1 MATLLLANAI
11 AAANPFWAAV
21 LTMGSSYIDQS
32 LFGPKPPNAEGPRLD
47 DLRLQCSTYGAPINK
62 VYGTVRISGNVIW
75 GTNFV
80 EHKKKKKQG
89 KGGGGSTSTTYS
101 YTISCAIGLC
111 EGEILG
117 ISRIWA
123 DGKEVTDK
131 FYSPDGQS
139 AINWTL
145 YTGTETQEPDSFIA
159 AIETSRPAPA
169 YRGLAYIVLKDM
181 DLTDFGNRIPNF
193 TFEAER
199 EVTFLDAII
208 KEASAGA
215 GLETTLG
222 SAEIDAT
229 DLAGIP
235 IDGFTV
241 SSDRTYRERIEQ
253 LMAVYNF
260 GACEADGKVT
270 FQRKDKFG
278 TYPIPVYDLGAKEG
292 DKGEGE
298 IYQVER
304 KHDRELPKSLTVNY
318 LSLDKDYQ
326 AGALTAIR
334 ANTNSQNATSLDV
347 NFCLT
352 DARAKELS
360 EQKLYEAWIKRSTMT
375 AALGPYWA
383 FLSPG
388 DILDMDLAGRR
399 RLIQITKTTLGAPI
413 VLKLE
418 GTDVGGNTYKRT
430 ERSADDEVKPSPI
443 KEPSPVTIEFLDIP
457 RLPNDTRSDPILY
470 LAATGNP
477 YYGANVFESKDG
489 GASWLLKAQIINQS
503 TMGIVTNKLAPGP
516 TEFWDEGNTLTI
528 KLASGTLESRPE
540 LDVLNG
546 FNAAVIGQEIIQF
559 RSAILIDKNTYVLS
573 GLLRGRL
580 GTEDQLDN
588 HMIGERFVL
597 LEAGGVEYMSA
608 PVSDWY
614 SPRSYRV
621 GPANKAVTDASY
633 IESNFTNMSRMFQPW
648 SVCHVSGKR
657 DAFNNLTISWT
668 RRDRSGGA
676 WLDNADITMSET
688 NEAYEIDIVQGTVV
702 KRTLKT
708 TVPNVIYTSA
718 DQIADFGSPRSQV
731 TIRVYQMSS
740 TRGRGIGKE
749 ALV

>member
-21 LTMGSSYIDQS
+21 LTMGASYIDQS
-32 LFGPKPPNAEGPRLD
+32 LFGPKPPNTEGPRLD

-80 EHKKKKKQG
+80 EHKKTQKQG

-101 YTISCAIGLC
+101 YTVSCAIGLC

-117 ISRIWA
+117 ISRVWA

-131 FYSPDGQS
+131 FYSTEGQS

-145 YTGTETQEPDSFIA
+145 YTGTETQESDPFIT
-159 AIETSRPAPA
+159 AIETARSTPA

-193 TFEAER
+193 TFEVER
-199 EVTFLDAII
+199 EVTFLDGII
-208 KEASAGA
+208 KEVSAGA
-215 GLETTLG
+215 RLETALG
-222 SAEIDAT
+222 SAEVDAT

-260 GACEADGKVT
+260 GACESDGKIT
-270 FQRKDKFG
+270 FQRKDCFN

-292 DKGEGE
+292 DKGEDE

-334 ANTNSQNATSLDV
+334 VNTNSENTASLDV
-347 NFCLT
+347 SFCLT

-360 EQKLYEAWIKRSTMT
+360 EQKLYEAWIRRSTVS

-388 DILDMDLAGRR
+388 DILDVDLAGRK
-399 RLIQITKTTLGAPI
+399 RLIQLTKTTLGAPI

-418 GTDVGGNTYKRT
+418 GTDVGGNTYRRT
-430 ERSADDEVKPSPI
+430 ERSADEEVKPSPM
-443 KEPSPVTIEFLDIP
+443 KEPSPVTVEFLDIP
-457 RLPNDTRSDPILY
+457 RLPNDTRADPVLY

-477 YYGANVFESKDG
+477 YYGANVFETKDG
-489 GASWLLKAQIINQS
+489 GASWLLKAQITNQS
-503 TMGIVTNKLAPGP
+503 TMGIVTTKLAPGP
-516 TEFWDEGNTLTI
+516 TEVWDEGNSLTVV
-528 KLASGTLESRPE
+528 LTSGTLESRPE

-559 RSAILIDKNTYVLS
+559 RIATLVDKNTYVLS

-580 GTEDQLDN
+580 GTEDQVSSHN
-588 HMIGERFVL
+588 VGERFVL
-597 LEAGGVEYMSA
+597 LEAGGFEAMAA

-621 GPANKAVTDASY
+621 GPANKPVTDAIY
-633 IESNFTNMSRMFQPW
+633 IEGNFTNTGRMFQPW

-657 DAFNNLTISWT
+657 DASNNLIISWT

-676 WLDNADITMSET
+676 WLDNADIPMSET
-688 NEAYEIDIVQGTVV
+688 SEMYEVDIMSRATV
-702 KRTLKT
+702 KKTLKASAP
-708 TVPNVIYTSA
+708 TVTYTAA
-718 DQIADFGSPRSQV
+718 DQIIDFGSPQQQV
-731 TIRVYQMSS
+731 TIRIYQISS

-749 ALV
+749 VTV

>member
-21 LTMGSSYIDQS
+21 LTMGASYIDQS
-32 LFGPKPPNAEGPRLD
+32 LFGAKPPNSEGPRLD

-62 VYGTVRISGNVIW
+62 AYGTVRISGNIIW

-80 EHKKKKKQG
+80 EHKKTQKQG

-101 YTISCAIGLC
+101 YTVSCAIGLC
-111 EGEILG
+111 EGEIRG
-117 ISRIWA
+117 ISRVWA

-131 FYSPDGQS
+131 FHSSDGQPVF
-139 AINWTL
+139 NWTL
-145 YTGTETQEPDSFIA
+145 YTGTETQEPDPFIA
-159 AIETSRPAPA
+159 AIETTRPTPA

-193 TFEAER
+193 TFEVER

-208 KEASAGA
+208 KEVSTGA

-222 SAEIDAT
+222 AAEIDAT

-253 LMAVYNF
+253 LMSVYNF
-260 GACEADGKVT
+260 GACEADGKIT
-270 FQRKDKFG
+270 FQRKDTFN
-278 TYPIPVYDLGAKEG
+278 TYPVSVDDLGAKEG
-292 DKGEGE
+292 EKGEDE

-334 ANTNSQNATSLDV
+334 ANTHSENTASLDV
-347 NFCLT
+347 SFCLT

-360 EQKLYEAWIKRSTMT
+360 EQKLYEAWIRRSTVS

-388 DILDMDLAGRR
+388 DILDVDLAGRK
-399 RLIQITKTTLGAPI
+399 RLIQLTKTTLGAPI

-418 GTDVGGNTYKRT
+418 GTDVGGNTYRRTKRST
-430 ERSADDEVKPSPI
+430 DEEVKPSPM
-443 KEPSPVTIEFLDIP
+443 KEPSPVTVEFLDIP
-457 RLPNDTRSDPILY
+457 RLPNDIRSDPALY
-470 LAATGNP
+470 LAATGTP

-489 GASWLLKAQIINQS
+489 GASWLLKAQITNQS
-503 TMGIVTNKLAPGP
+503 TMGIVTTKLAPGP
-516 TEFWDEGNTLTI
+516 SEVWDEGNTLTI
-528 KLASGTLESRPE
+528 KLTSGTLESRPE

-546 FNAAVIGQEIIQF
+546 FNAAVIGQEIVQF
-559 RSAILIDKNTYVLS
+559 RTATLVDKNTYVLS

-580 GTEDQLDN
+580 GTEDQVGN
-588 HMIGERFVL
+588 HNIGERFVL
-597 LEAGGVEYMSA
+597 LETGGVENMPA

-614 SPRSYRV
+614 SPRTYRI
-621 GPANKAVTDASY
+621 GPANKAVTDAIY
-633 IESNFTNMSRMFQPW
+633 IEGNFTNTGRMFLPW
-648 SVCHVSGKR
+648 SVCHVSGLR
-657 DAFNNLTISWT
+657 DAANNLIIAWT

-676 WLDNADITMSET
+676 WLDNADIPMSEI
-688 NEAYEIDIVQGTVV
+688 NEAYEIDILQGSVV
-702 KRTLKT
+702 KRTLKAT
-708 TVPNVIYTSA
+708 LPTVTYPAT
-718 DQIADFGSPRSQV
+718 DQIADFGSSQSQV
-731 TIRVYQMSS
+731 TVRIYQMSS

-749 ALV
+749 VTV